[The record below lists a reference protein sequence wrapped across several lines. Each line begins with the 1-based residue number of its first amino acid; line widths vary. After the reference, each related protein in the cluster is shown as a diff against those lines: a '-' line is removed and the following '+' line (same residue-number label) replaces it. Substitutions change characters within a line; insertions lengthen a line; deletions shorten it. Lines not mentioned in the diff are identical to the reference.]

1 MKDKKPR
8 LFGTSGIRGRFGEKV
23 TLELAADT
31 GRALATHLGGDGEVV
46 VGYDT
51 RTSSQLLENA
61 LIAGIVEC
69 GCDVTRLG
77 MVPTPLVGYAASRLG
92 AAAGVMITASHNP
105 APYNGIK
112 LWNPDGMAYR
122 PSQER
127 VIESIIHSRDFKRKA
142 WDELGSITTVDMR
155 DDYVR
160 AVLET
165 VEIKKPLKVVIDSG
179 CGAASHLSPLIF
191 RKAGCRVITLNS
203 QPDGFFPGRD
213 PEPVPENLSE
223 LMETVRS
230 TGADLGIA
238 HDGDADRM
246 VAIDDQGRFASFD
259 KLLALMAREIGGKII
274 TTVDASLCVDECLG
288 DRGEVTRTRVGDVHV
303 ANTIA
308 EEGARFGGEPSGTW
322 LHPDFCMCPDGILS
336 ALRVAELVSA
346 RGPLSELLEEV
357 PSYPNIRDKVPCPD
371 EKKDIIMERV
381 AAELSDQF
389 GETSDINTIDG
400 VRISLD
406 DGSWVLV
413 RPSGTEPYIRIT
425 LEGKTEEKARYIHE
439 RTRGYLENVIG

>member
-1 MKDKKPR
+1 MKEKKPR

-155 DDYVR
+155 DDYAR

-246 VAIDDQGRFASFD
+246 VAIDDRGRFASFD

-288 DRGEVTRTRVGDVHV
+288 DQGEVIRTRVGDVHV

-346 RGPLSELLEEV
+346 RGPLSELFEEV

-371 EKKDIIMERV
+371 EKKDTIMERV

-389 GETSDINTIDG
+389 SETSDINTIDG

-425 LEGKTEEKARYIHE
+425 LEGKTEEKARYMHE

>member
-1 MKDKKPR
+1 MKEKKPR

-23 TLELAADT
+23 TLELTAEH
-31 GRALATHLGGDGEVV
+31 RKALATHLGGDGEVV

-288 DRGEVTRTRVGDVHV
+288 DRGEVIRTRVGDVHV

-389 GETSDINTIDG
+389 SETSDINTIDG

>member
-1 MKDKKPR
+1 MKKEKR

-23 TLELAADT
+23 TLELAVDV
-31 GRALATHLGGDGEVV
+31 GRALATHLGGGKVV

-51 RTSSQLLENA
+51 RTSSQLLESA
-61 LIAGIVEC
+61 LIAGIIEC
-69 GCDVTRLG
+69 GCDVIRLG
-77 MVPTPLVGYAASRLG
+77 MVPTPLVGYATSRLG
-92 AAAGVMITASHNP
+92 ADAGVMITASHNP

-112 LWNPDGMAYR
+112 LWNPDGMAYS

-127 VIESIIHSRDFKRKA
+127 IIESIIHSREFNRRG
-142 WDELGSITTVDMR
+142 WDGLGSVREADFR
-155 DDYVR
+155 DDYAD
-160 AVLET
+160 AVAGMVSIER
-165 VEIKKPLKVVIDSG
+165 PLKVVIDCG

-191 RKAGCRVITLNS
+191 RMAGCSVVTLNS

-246 VAIDDQGRFASFD
+246 VAVDDRGRFASFD

-288 DRGEVTRTRVGDVHV
+288 DCGEVIRTRVGDVHV
-303 ANTIA
+303 ANSIA
-308 EEGARFGGEPSGTW
+308 EEGADFGGEPSGTW

-336 ALRVAELVSA
+336 ALRVAELIS
-346 RGPLSELLEEV
+346 RKGPLSVLLDEV

-371 EKKDIIMERV
+371 DRKGAVMEMVASELSREFAD
-381 AAELSDQF
+381 AAE
-389 GETSDINTIDG
+389 INTIDG
-400 VRISLD
+400 VRISME

-425 LEGKTEEKARYIHE
+425 LEGKTDEEARQIHE
-439 RTRGYLENVIG
+439 KTRAYLENMIG

>member
-1 MKDKKPR
+1 M
-8 LFGTSGIRGRFGEKV
+8 
-23 TLELAADT
+23 
-31 GRALATHLGGDGEVV
+31 
-46 VGYDT
+46 
-51 RTSSQLLENA
+51 
-61 LIAGIVEC
+61 
-69 GCDVTRLG
+69 
-77 MVPTPLVGYAASRLG
+77 
-92 AAAGVMITASHNP
+92 
-105 APYNGIK
+105 
-112 LWNPDGMAYR
+112 
-122 PSQER
+122 
-127 VIESIIHSRDFKRKA
+127 
-142 WDELGSITTVDMR
+142 TTVDMR

-288 DRGEVTRTRVGDVHV
+288 DRGEVIRTRVGDVHV

-381 AAELSDQF
+381 AAELSGKF
-389 GETSDINTIDG
+389 SETSDINTIDG

-439 RTRGYLENVIG
+439 RTRDYLENVIG

>member
-1 MKDKKPR
+1 MKK
-8 LFGTSGIRGRFGEKV
+8 LFGTFGVRRLANEVLTPEFASK
-23 TLELAADT
+23 LAAAYGST
-31 GRALATHLGGDGEVV
+31 VEGKIAVGG
-46 VGYDT
+46 DT
-51 RTSSQLLENA
+51 RTSTVMIKNAVISGLLSS
-61 LIAGIVEC
+61 
-69 GCDVTRLG
+69 GCDVVDLG
-77 MVPTPLVGYAASRLG
+77 ILPTPAVQYAVRKYYDG
-92 AAAGVMITASHNP
+92 GVIVTASHNP
-105 APYNGIK
+105 PQYNGIK
-112 LWNPDGMAYR
+112 FVDSDGIGIPDDLEEEI
-122 PSQER
+122 ER
-127 VIESIIHSRDFKRKA
+127 IFFSEDFRRASWDKIGNLTSNSSIIREYQDGVIARVDAEAIRRRKFRVV
-142 WDELGSITTVDMR
+142 VDC
-155 DDYVR
+155 
-160 AVLET
+160 
-165 VEIKKPLKVVIDSG
+165 G
-179 CGAASHLSPLIF
+179 CGAASYTMPYILRRL
-191 RKAGCRVITLNS
+191 GCQVIALNS

-288 DRGEVTRTRVGDVHV
+288 DRGEVIRTRVGDVHV

-381 AAELSDQF
+381 AAELSGKF
-389 GETSDINTIDG
+389 SETSDINTIDG

-439 RTRGYLENVIG
+439 RTRDYLENVIG

>member
-1 MKDKKPR
+1 MKENPPR
-8 LFGTSGIRGRFGEKV
+8 LFGTSGIRGRFGEVV

-31 GRALATHLGGDGEVV
+31 GRALATVLGGRGRVA

-61 LIAGIVEC
+61 LIAGLLEC
-69 GCDVTRLG
+69 GCDVIRLG
-77 MVPTPLVGYAASRLG
+77 MVPTPLVGYATSRLG
-92 AAAGVMITASHNP
+92 ADAGVMITASHNP

-127 VIESIIHSRDFKRKA
+127 EIESVIHEGSFLKRE
-142 WDELGSITTVDMR
+142 WDGLGSIREMDITSRYMDE
-155 DDYVR
+155 
-160 AVLET
+160 VLSMVKMER
-165 VEIKKPLKVVIDSG
+165 ELKVVIDCG
-179 CGAASHLSPLIF
+179 CGAASHISPLIF
-191 RKAGCRVITLNS
+191 RRSGCSVITLNS
-203 QPDGFFPGRD
+203 HPDGFFPGRD

-223 LMETVRS
+223 LMETVKS

-246 VAIDDQGRFASFD
+246 VAIDDKGRFASFD

-288 DRGEVTRTRVGDVHV
+288 DCGEVIRTRVGDVHV
-303 ANTIA
+303 ANSIA
-308 EEGARFGGEPSGTW
+308 EENADFGGEPSGTW

-336 ALRVAELVSA
+336 ALRVAELVSKK
-346 RGPLSELLEEV
+346 GSLSSLLDEV
-357 PSYPNIRDKVPCPD
+357 PSYPNIRDKIPCPD
-371 EKKDIIMERV
+371 ERKKDVMERV
-381 AAELSDQF
+381 ASELAGQF
-389 GETSDINTIDG
+389 RDPAGVESIDG
-400 VRISLD
+400 VRISMR

-413 RPSGTEPYIRIT
+413 RPSGTEPYIRVT
-425 LEGKTEEKARYIHE
+425 LEGKTDEEAREIHE
-439 RTRGYLENVIG
+439 ITLSYLEKIIG

>member
-1 MKDKKPR
+1 MKEKKPR

-191 RKAGCRVITLNS
+191 RKADCRVITLNS

-288 DRGEVTRTRVGDVHV
+288 DRGEVIRTRVGDVHV

-389 GETSDINTIDG
+389 SETSDINTIDG

>member
-1 MKDKKPR
+1 MKEKKPR

-127 VIESIIHSRDFKRKA
+127 VIEAIIHSRDFKRKA
-142 WDELGSITTVDMR
+142 WDELGSMTTVDMR

-288 DRGEVTRTRVGDVHV
+288 DRGEVIRTRVGDVHV

-381 AAELSDQF
+381 AAELSGKF
-389 GETSDINTIDG
+389 SETSDINTIDG

-425 LEGKTEEKARYIHE
+425 LEGKTEEKARYMHE

>member
-288 DRGEVTRTRVGDVHV
+288 DCGEVTRTRVGDVHV